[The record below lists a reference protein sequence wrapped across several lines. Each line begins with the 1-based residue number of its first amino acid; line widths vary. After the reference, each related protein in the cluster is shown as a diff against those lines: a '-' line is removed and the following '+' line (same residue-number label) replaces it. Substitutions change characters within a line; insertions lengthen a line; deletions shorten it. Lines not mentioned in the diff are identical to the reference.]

1 MPFELVA
8 TDMIAAALCLAGLA
22 LSLTGAIDG
31 VRADTFRALQMFGSI
46 IAWLAIAA
54 TGLGMLQ
61 GFDLIADTNWSTTA
75 P

>member
-31 VRADTFRALQMFGSI
+31 VRTDSFRALQMFGSI